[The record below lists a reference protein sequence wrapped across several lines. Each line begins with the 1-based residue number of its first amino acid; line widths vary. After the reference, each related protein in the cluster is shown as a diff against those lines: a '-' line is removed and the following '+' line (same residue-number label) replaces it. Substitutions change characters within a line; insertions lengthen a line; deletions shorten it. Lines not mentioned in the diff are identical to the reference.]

1 MSEPSSERDGTL
13 EAGAPAYSGGMNLA
27 LPAALAGLLLAALA
41 CAEAKAAPAAN
52 ALQIEIDARQQDL
65 LLVEGAKR
73 KPLKLAR
80 ITDLDGVVERRA
92 VLADSG
98 HNPGPGALRYL
109 LIEVDSASRADRSQG
124 HCGAG
129 IETDLVWLALDAAL
143 QVRKHDAYR
152 IASCLQSIKPGE
164 RVAAADG
171 SLRVSLLRP
180 GRDGEPDREVT
191 VRYDAAD
198 PSQGLQVHD
207 RLR

>member
-1 MSEPSSERDGTL
+1 MC
-13 EAGAPAYSGGMNLA
+13 AGALNACAPAYSGRMTLSA
-27 LPAALAGLLLAALA
+27 LPATLACLLAAALA
-41 CAEAKAAPAAN
+41 YGDATAAPAAA
-52 ALQIEIDARQQDL
+52 ALQVEIDSRQQDL
-65 LLVEGAKR
+65 LLVDGARR

-80 ITDLDGVVERRA
+80 ITDVDGVVERRA
-92 VLADSG
+92 LLADSG
-98 HNPGPGALRYL
+98 HGPAELRYL
-109 LIEVDSASRADRSQG
+109 LIEVDTASRSDRTQG

-152 IASCLQSIKPGE
+152 IASCLQSIEAGE
-164 RVAAADG
+164 RVVAADG

>member
-1 MSEPSSERDGTL
+1 
-13 EAGAPAYSGGMNLA
+13 MNLSA
-27 LPAALAGLLLAALA
+27 LPAALACLLAAALA
-41 CAEAKAAPAAN
+41 CADATAAPAA
-52 ALQIEIDARQQDL
+52 ADLQVEIDSRQQDL
-65 LLVEGAKR
+65 LLIDGARR

-80 ITDLDGVVERRA
+80 ITDVDGVVERRA
-92 VLADSG
+92 LLADSG
-98 HNPGPGALRYL
+98 NGHGHGPGELRYL
-109 LIEVDSASRADRSQG
+109 LIEVDTASRADRTQG

-129 IETDLVWLALDAAL
+129 IETDLVWLALDSSL

-152 IASCLQSIKPGE
+152 IASCLQSIEAGE

>member
-1 MSEPSSERDGTL
+1 MSEADSGPDGAPD
-13 EAGAPAYSGGMNLA
+13 AGAPAYSGGMNLA
-27 LPAALAGLLLAALA
+27 ALPAALACLLLACLA
-41 CAEAKAAPAAN
+41 CADARAAET
-52 ALQIEIDARQQDL
+52 ALRVEIDSRQQDL
-65 LLVEGAKR
+65 LLVDGARR
-73 KPLKLAR
+73 KSLKLSR
-80 ITDLDGVVERRA
+80 IAEVDGVVERRA
-92 VLADSG
+92 LLADSG
-98 HNPGPGALRYL
+98 PGEPRYL
-109 LIEVDSASRADRSQG
+109 LIEVDTASRADRTQG

-152 IASCLQSIKPGE
+152 IASCLQSIEPGE

-198 PSQGLQVHD
+198 PAQGLQVHD

>member
-1 MSEPSSERDGTL
+1 MSLCDGALDTR
-13 EAGAPAYSGGMNLA
+13 EPAYSERMTLSA
-27 LPAALAGLLLAALA
+27 LPAALACLLAAALA
-41 CAEAKAAPAAN
+41 YGDAMAASAAA
-52 ALQIEIDARQQDL
+52 ALQVEIDSRQQDL
-65 LLVEGAKR
+65 VLVDGARR

-80 ITDLDGVVERRA
+80 ITDVDGVVERRA
-92 VLADSG
+92 LLADSG
-98 HNPGPGALRYL
+98 HGPAELRYL
-109 LIEVDSASRADRSQG
+109 LIEVDTASRADRTQAL
-124 HCGAG
+124 CGAG
-129 IETDLVWLALDAAL
+129 IETDLVWLALDSSL

-152 IASCLQSIKPGE
+152 IASCLQSIEAGE
-164 RVAAADG
+164 RVVAADG

>member
-1 MSEPSSERDGTL
+1 MSLDG
-13 EAGAPAYSGGMNLA
+13 GARGSDGPAYSGRMNPTA
-27 LPAALAGLLLAALA
+27 LPAALAGLLLAASA
-41 CAEAKAAPAAN
+41 CADAQAAPGSAD
-52 ALQIEIDARQQDL
+52 LQVEIDSHRQDL
-65 LLVEGAKR
+65 LLADGARR

-80 ITDLDGVVERRA
+80 IAGVDGAIERRA
-92 VLADSG
+92 LLADSG
-98 HNPGPGALRYL
+98 PNRGPGELRYL
-109 LIEVDSASRADRSQG
+109 LIEVDSASRAERTQG

-129 IETDLVWLALDAAL
+129 IETDLVWLALDPAL

-152 IASCLQSIKPGE
+152 VASCLLSIEPGE
-164 RVAAADG
+164 RTAAADG

-198 PSQGLQVHD
+198 PGQGLQVHD